1 MTAANAVTDPADSD
15 PHSSDAARPPS
26 GEHTDGDGNALSEKE
41 KQKADALA
49 LKRLMRPVA
58 VPLTIGRLL
67 AVVSGV
73 LAVVP
78 YIALVQIGGTLL
90 AASSAGTPVDG
101 DEIRRWLRILVIT
114 FVLRL
119 AIYFVALL
127 VTHLADIR
135 LGHLIQLR
143 LVHRFAKVPLA
154 WFTATNSGR
163 VRKGMQDDIGT
174 VHQLIAH
181 QPVDGTA
188 AVVMPAAL
196 MIYAFVIDWRLG
208 LLSIATLP
216 LYIGAMAMSM
226 RGMGEKTVEMDRRLS
241 TVSARMVE
249 FVAGISVVKAFGRVG
264 RAHRNYQ
271 ESADEFYD
279 FYLDWV
285 RPLVRVSALGTSF
298 LAIPLVLLVNIGVG
312 SVLVHHDQVSTAD
325 VLATSLIALLI
336 PYALETWMHST
347 WSRQLAGAAASRLAA
362 LIDTPILTEPDADQA
377 RRPTAH
383 DVTFEAVRYSYGSG
397 PDAVLAVDDVGFTL
411 PQGTVTA
418 LIGPS
423 GSGKSTIATLLA
435 RFDDPASGTIR
446 IGGVDI
452 SEIDDLYSQV
462 GMVLQDP
469 QLLTISIRDNIA
481 LGRPDATDG
490 QVREAASA
498 ARILD
503 EIEALPNGFDT
514 VYGSDSG
521 LSGGQAQRI
530 AIARAVLVDAPILVL
545 DEATALTDPES
556 EHQIQQALSTLVRG
570 RTVLVIA
577 HRPEVIKGVDQIIV
591 VESGRVVATGT
602 HDELAGHPAYARMWQ
617 RAGADAR
624 LAGTHRTGSPDTGS
638 REPGSGTTGP
648 TGTAEGTHR

>member
-264 RAHRNYQ
+264 A
-271 ESADEFYD
+271 
-279 FYLDWV
+279 
-285 RPLVRVSALGTSF
+285 P
-298 LAIPLVLLVNIGVG
+298 I
-312 SVLVHHDQVSTAD
+312 
-325 VLATSLIALLI
+325 ATTRS
-336 PYALETWMHST
+336 
-347 WSRQLAGAAASRLAA
+347 
-362 LIDTPILTEPDADQA
+362 
-377 RRPTAH
+377 RPTSSTTSTSTGCGRWSASPH
-383 DVTFEAVRYSYGSG
+383 WAPRSSPSRSCCWSTSASVRFSY
-397 PDAVLAVDDVGFTL
+397 T
-411 PQGTVTA
+411 
-418 LIGPS
+418 
-423 GSGKSTIATLLA
+423 
-435 RFDDPASGTIR
+435 TIR
-446 IGGVDI
+446 
-452 SEIDDLYSQV
+452 
-462 GMVLQDP
+462 
-469 QLLTISIRDNIA
+469 
-481 LGRPDATDG
+481 
-490 QVREAASA
+490 
-498 ARILD
+498 
-503 EIEALPNGFDT
+503 
-514 VYGSDSG
+514 
-521 LSGGQAQRI
+521 
-530 AIARAVLVDAPILVL
+530 
-545 DEATALTDPES
+545 
-556 EHQIQQALSTLVRG
+556 
-570 RTVLVIA
+570 
-577 HRPEVIKGVDQIIV
+577 
-591 VESGRVVATGT
+591 
-602 HDELAGHPAYARMWQ
+602 
-617 RAGADAR
+617 
-624 LAGTHRTGSPDTGS
+624 
-638 REPGSGTTGP
+638 
-648 TGTAEGTHR
+648 